1 MLLGSVEASTIRHDD
16 GFFDTRELQPGVVEG
31 VKRRTWLRNRFPTLP
46 TQGGT
51 VEYPRELV
59 FTNNA
64 APQGSGSPFIHQRS
78 EERRVGKECV
88 STCSYRWSPHPS
100 KKKNN

>member
-51 VEYPRELV
+51 VEYHRELV

-64 APQGSGSPFIHQRS
+64 APQGSGSPFIRS
-78 EERRVGKECV
+78 EEHTSELQSLMRI
-88 STCSYRWSPHPS
+88 SYAVFCL
-100 KKKNN
+100 KKKIHKI